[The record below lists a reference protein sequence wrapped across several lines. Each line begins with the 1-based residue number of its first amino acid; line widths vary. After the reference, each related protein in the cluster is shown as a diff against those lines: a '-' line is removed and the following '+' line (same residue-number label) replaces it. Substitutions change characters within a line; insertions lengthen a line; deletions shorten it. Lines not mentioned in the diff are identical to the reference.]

1 MDDETTTSGRRKDMK
16 QFTRFRRLLKTIPSE
31 AIVPVRF
38 NRLDI
43 LVDHKDLMTERD
55 VPVGL
60 FRFVY
65 DTFIRCGITRVEP
78 LRSCCQESIFG
89 SWSPRFLWLPL
100 RKRCDCNRS
109 CRDSCSWSSIFQF
122 IGIVVLILLVPL
134 PYYLRVGA
142 FYLFESDE
150 VKARQA
156 ALDRLGLEYA
166 VDHNVVQWLTPAHGG
181 FVALYIVY
189 LVSLLLLSALRVCDS
204 SKIDGVARACV
215 TDMRNVRQSECLRM
229 ICAHVL
235 LPFEKFGVFG
245 ALVAA
250 VYWPIAL
257 PVCLA
262 VTVFYCVPLVYLTG
276 RLLVNFRPRC
286 CRRKPLPSATA
297 AGARPAR
304 SISGGVTS
312 FDSCFFLDSISPD
325 SRPYSTTESGGGGSA
340 APESGKKPKQRN
352 MIVYRQKLA
361 SSFGDL
367 LVGVLMLLAVYSV
380 LVMYAET
387 FGFLIEIAV
396 LTALGAI
403 VNSDR
408 AVQYVILGVWGLVY
422 VTASSHLSYSG
433 YARLSRR
440 LFGFVKMRLGGAV
453 QEAST
458 LRQERRRNTAF
469 KFFTPTEAAELRMRD
484 STCLFQDEYDD
495 PVTPG
500 IVMTPARRHDDVEK
514 RWTGAEEDSIEYRDN
529 RLHWIVNTLVLFV
542 DKNDVSRI
550 PIDFFWE
557 VCKLD
562 MPGSPGP
569 VHRAAL
575 RACGRILASFLFLCL
590 LSIVVLSFGR
600 MYEITTTIQM
610 MLMLV
615 SGGIPLIVY
624 LAIYGCNRPERSC
637 INEYSLGGKVQRV
650 ILGFCQSW
658 PVYDLSFVQGPAAT
672 AAAASETA
680 RGDATSASRRHPEQH
695 HLAGGRHCDACGHAL
710 DGRGS
715 FADGIGGWRTPH
727 HGLAT
732 RTVDGLPPA
741 GNRTVVDSM
750 QVDLLIT
757 VKDEQEDDDNI
768 RSEPV
773 SLGSGMSIN
782 SNGRTD
788 RISPD
793 DNQTSAGQQNVYS
806 SSGATAG
813 QPLAATA
820 VVTGCCVTNQPT
832 NATSRTRM
840 TESAEALQN
849 DVSGPVQQQLRKQSS
864 ASTLP
869 VQNHV
874 TTATTTTTAAADM
887 VVDVTDDVICVKR
900 FGFASPR
907 NTVSMRSLPSYKHRS
922 SEGTSESAL

>member
-1 MDDETTTSGRRKDMK
+1 MK

-31 AIVPVRF
+31 TIVAVRF

-43 LVDHKDLMTERD
+43 IVDHKDLMTEGD

-78 LRSCCQESIFG
+78 LGSCCQESVFG
-89 SWSPRFLWLPL
+89 SWSPRFLWLRL
-100 RKRCDCNRS
+100 RKRCDCNRG
-109 CRDSCSWSSIFQF
+109 CRDSCSWSGIFQF
-122 IGIVVLILLVPL
+122 LGVVVLILLVPF

-150 VKARQA
+150 MKSRQA

-181 FVALYIVY
+181 FVALYVVY

-229 ICAHVL
+229 LCAHVL

-257 PVCLA
+257 PICLA

-276 RLLVNFRPRC
+276 RLLVNFRPGC
-286 CRRKPLPSATA
+286 CRRRPLPSA
-297 AGARPAR
+297 AGPARSAR

-325 SRPYSTTESGGGGSA
+325 SRPYSTTTTTET
-340 APESGKKPKQRN
+340 GKKPKQRN
-352 MIVYRQKLA
+352 MIVYRQKMA
-361 SSFGDL
+361 SAFGDF
-367 LVGVLMLLAVYSV
+367 LVGMLMLLAVYSV

-387 FGFLIEIAV
+387 FGFLVEIAV

-403 VNSDR
+403 VNSER

-440 LFGFVKMRLGGAV
+440 LFWFVKTRLGGAV

-484 STCLFQDEYDD
+484 STSLFQDDD
-495 PVTPG
+495 DDDDNPVTPG
-500 IVMTPARRHDDVEK
+500 SVMTPARRRDEVEN
-514 RWTGAEEDSIEYRDN
+514 RWTGPEDSIEYRDN

-575 RACGRILASFLFLCL
+575 RACGRILASILFLSL

-624 LAIYGCNRPERSC
+624 LAVYGCNRPERSC
-637 INEYSLGGKVQRV
+637 INEYSLRGKVQRV

-658 PVYDLSFVQGPAAT
+658 PVYDLSFVQRPAAAAASSV

-680 RGDATSASRRHPEQH
+680 RGYAPSASRRYPEKH
-695 HLAGGRHCDACGHAL
+695 HQAGEKHCDACGHLL
-710 DGRGS
+710 DDCGS
-715 FADGIGGWRTPH
+715 SADRIGGWRTH
-727 HGLAT
+727 HGSVAT
-732 RTVDGLPPA
+732 RTQDGLAPT
-741 GNRTVVDSM
+741 NRNVDSM

-768 RSEPV
+768 RSDPV

-793 DNQTSAGQQNVYS
+793 DNQAGGQNVYLS
-806 SSGATAG
+806 SVG
-813 QPLAATA
+813 QPPAA
-820 VVTGCCVTNQPT
+820 VSGCCVTNQPT
-832 NATSRTRM
+832 NATRTRM

-849 DVSGPVQQQLRKQSS
+849 DVSGPVQQQQQQQQLLRKQSS

-874 TTATTTTTAAADM
+874 TPTTTTTAAAAADM
-887 VVDVTDDVICVKR
+887 VVDVTDDVVCVKR